1 VWAKRVSP
9 HQMPYKIR
17 YLVCDDRILSILSHL
32 ESAVS
37 LLTGSGADPAV
48 RRMPAEGRRQRNK
61 GRKPVQIDVNCRSSH
76 KRRGAGA
83 SFGCPWGWAMRLLIF
98 ALATALLAASATGCA
113 APSSTLVPNAEQRTV
128 LQAQLAAM
136 RAKIVAHWHPSPVIV
151 SQPDHDK
158 HVVVVRIQLDRDG
171 RLSAPVQVVSTG
183 SGPFYQSAAVAL
195 KRAIEL
201 SQPFDMFSPSTYD
214 DWKDAE
220 IMFDPGTV
228 TAAPSR

>member
-1 VWAKRVSP
+1 
-9 HQMPYKIR
+9 M
-17 YLVCDDRILSILSHL
+17 
-32 ESAVS
+32 
-37 LLTGSGADPAV
+37 
-48 RRMPAEGRRQRNK
+48 
-61 GRKPVQIDVNCRSSH
+61 
-76 KRRGAGA
+76 
-83 SFGCPWGWAMRLLIF
+83 GWAMRLLAAI
-98 ALATALLAASATGCA
+98 LATTLLAASASGCA
-113 APSSTLVPNAEQRTV
+113 APSSPLVMNAEQRTV
-128 LQAQLAAM
+128 LQTQLDAM
-136 RAKIVAHWHPSPVIV
+136 RTKVIAHWHPSPVIV

-228 TAAPSR
+228 TTAPSR